1 MGYKATSTIE
11 GDISVAHRALQSFGP
26 DLRDTFIMFSRTLSS
41 ALSLLIAFTRITTV
55 FSAPVEG
62 DVLDNEARSILAR
75 ATPAAPHFVVYS
87 DKWVSGENGPPDPS
101 QIDVSIVYSSTIF

>member
-1 MGYKATSTIE
+1 
-11 GDISVAHRALQSFGP
+11 
-26 DLRDTFIMFSRTLSS
+26 MFSRTLSS

-75 ATPAAPHFVVYS
+75 ATPAAPHFVIYS
-87 DKWVSGENGPPDPS
+87 DRFVSGLTGPPPVS
-101 QIDVSIVYSSTIF
+101 EVKVSIDYFISIIDDFVD